1 MLSAIVTIAFGCLLQ
16 AGPAPSPR
24 EPTSEPSWQ
33 GQASARRLVIANL
46 YGLNWSVL
54 SGTPSGEVS
63 IFLGSSLRPRL
74 ARSGRTWKTALG
86 YEISGSAGG
95 ADFFTAFFSWGGDY
109 GVAYHRHHIAAL
121 GYGGP
126 NERLYYHFGGGLLMW
141 RSTPLA
147 LEADARLGVVL
158 GVRRNTRIKGVVG
171 GQARLVG
178 VIGGVP
184 LPQFGVFAGLFV
196 F

>member
-1 MLSAIVTIAFGCLLQ
+1 
-16 AGPAPSPR
+16 
-24 EPTSEPSWQ
+24 
-33 GQASARRLVIANL
+33 
-46 YGLNWSVL
+46 
-54 SGTPSGEVS
+54 
-63 IFLGSSLRPRL
+63 
-74 ARSGRTWKTALG
+74 
-86 YEISGSAGG
+86 
-95 ADFFTAFFSWGGDY
+95 
-109 GVAYHRHHIAAL
+109 
-121 GYGGP
+121 
-126 NERLYYHFGGGLLMW
+126 MW